1 MAFFDNLGKKISVV
15 AGTAADKAKD
25 LGEIAKLKAEIL
37 GIQSDIN
44 AALLELGRKTYEQ
57 SKSEAEG
64 LYAADCAKITGL
76 YDQIESLRA
85 RIALVKSDN
94 SDDNNCII
102 NTDETPAESVEEQ
115 PTAEESSAPTV
126 CPACGL
132 WSPVPRSVPS
142 AALSCKRRIT
152 HDGRPAKQLLCRE

>member
-37 GIQSDIN
+37 GVQSDIN

-64 LYAADCAKITGL
+64 PYVADCAKITGL

-102 NTDETPAESVEEQ
+102 YTDETPAESVEEQ
-115 PTAEESSAPTV
+115 PTAEEPSAL
-126 CPACGL
+126 PAASL
-132 WSPVPRSVPS
+132 WNPVPRSVPS

>member
-64 LYAADCAKITGL
+64 PYV

-126 CPACGL
+126 CPACGQ
-132 WSPVPRSVPS
+132 PVKSGS
-142 AALSCKRRIT
+142 AFCSQC
-152 HDGRPAKQLLCRE
+152 GAKL

>member
-37 GIQSDIN
+37 GVQSDIN

-64 LYAADCAKITGL
+64 PYVADCTKITGF

-85 RIALVKSDN
+85 RIALVKSDY

-126 CPACGL
+126 CPACGQ
-132 WSPVPRSVPS
+132 PVESGS
-142 AALSCKRRIT
+142 AFCSQC
-152 HDGRPAKQLLCRE
+152 GAKL

>member
-64 LYAADCAKITGL
+64 PYVSDCAKITGL

-102 NTDETPAESVEEQ
+102 NTDETPA
-115 PTAEESSAPTV
+115 
-126 CPACGL
+126 
-132 WSPVPRSVPS
+132 
-142 AALSCKRRIT
+142 
-152 HDGRPAKQLLCRE
+152 

>member
-37 GIQSDIN
+37 GVQSDIN

-64 LYAADCAKITGL
+64 PYVADCTKITGF

-94 SDDNNCII
+94 SD
-102 NTDETPAESVEEQ
+102 
-115 PTAEESSAPTV
+115 EESSAPTV
-126 CPACGL
+126 CPACGQ
-132 WSPVPRSVPS
+132 PVESGS
-142 AALSCKRRIT
+142 AFCSQC
-152 HDGRPAKQLLCRE
+152 GAKL

>member
-1 MAFFDNLGKKISVV
+1 MRPEASSLS
-15 AGTAADKAKD
+15 AKD

-37 GIQSDIN
+37 GVQSDIN

-64 LYAADCAKITGL
+64 PYVADCTKITGL
-76 YDQIESLRA
+76 YDQIES
-85 RIALVKSDN
+85 LVKSDN

-126 CPACGL
+126 CPACGQ
-132 WSPVPRSVPS
+132 PVESGS
-142 AALSCKRRIT
+142 AFCSQC
-152 HDGRPAKQLLCRE
+152 GAKL

>member
-37 GIQSDIN
+37 GVQSDIN

-64 LYAADCAKITGL
+64 PYVADCAKITGL

-94 SDDNNCII
+94 SD
-102 NTDETPAESVEEQ
+102 ETPAESVEEQ

-126 CPACGL
+126 CPACGQ
-132 WSPVPRSVPS
+132 PVESGS
-142 AALSCKRRIT
+142 AFCSQC
-152 HDGRPAKQLLCRE
+152 GAKL

>member
-37 GIQSDIN
+37 GVQSDIN

-76 YDQIESLRA
+76 YDQIESLDR
-85 RIALVKSDN
+85 KS
-94 SDDNNCII
+94 
-102 NTDETPAESVEEQ
+102 V
-115 PTAEESSAPTV
+115 V
-126 CPACGL
+126 
-132 WSPVPRSVPS
+132 
-142 AALSCKRRIT
+142 
-152 HDGRPAKQLLCRE
+152 

>member
-37 GIQSDIN
+37 GVQSDIN
-44 AALLELGRKTYEQ
+44 AALRELGRKTYEQ

-64 LYAADCAKITGL
+64 PYVADCTKITGF

-102 NTDETPAESVEEQ
+102 NPD
-115 PTAEESSAPTV
+115 
-126 CPACGL
+126 
-132 WSPVPRSVPS
+132 
-142 AALSCKRRIT
+142 
-152 HDGRPAKQLLCRE
+152 

>member
-57 SKSEAEG
+57 SKSEAKG
-64 LYAADCAKITGL
+64 PYAADCAKITGL
-76 YDQIESLRA
+76 TIRLNPCAPVSL
-85 RIALVKSDN
+85 LSN
-94 SDDNNCII
+94 PII
-102 NTDETPAESVEEQ
+102 PMIT
-115 PTAEESSAPTV
+115 TASLIPMRL
-126 CPACGL
+126 PQ
-132 WSPVPRSVPS
+132 SP
-142 AALSCKRRIT
+142 
-152 HDGRPAKQLLCRE
+152 

>member
-37 GIQSDIN
+37 GVQSDIN

-64 LYAADCAKITGL
+64 PYAADCAKITGL

-94 SDDNNCII
+94 
-102 NTDETPAESVEEQ
+102 TDETPAESVEEQ

-126 CPACGL
+126 CPACGQ
-132 WSPVPRSVPS
+132 PVESGS
-142 AALSCKRRIT
+142 AFCSQC
-152 HDGRPAKQLLCRE
+152 GAKL

>member
-37 GIQSDIN
+37 GVQSDIN

-64 LYAADCAKITGL
+64 PYAADCAKITGL

-85 RIALVKSDN
+85 RIALSL
-94 SDDNNCII
+94 IHI
-102 NTDETPAESVEEQ
+102 
-115 PTAEESSAPTV
+115 
-126 CPACGL
+126 
-132 WSPVPRSVPS
+132 
-142 AALSCKRRIT
+142 
-152 HDGRPAKQLLCRE
+152 

>member
-64 LYAADCAKITGL
+64 PYAADCAKITGL

-115 PTAEESSAPTV
+115 LRNLLRLPSAL
-126 CPACGL
+126 PAASL
-132 WSPVPRSVPS
+132 WNPVPRSVPS

>member
-64 LYAADCAKITGL
+64 PYAADCARITGL
-76 YDQIESLRA
+76 YDQIVSLLSNPIIPMIT
-85 RIALVKSDN
+85 IASL
-94 SDDNNCII
+94 I
-102 NTDETPAESVEEQ
+102 PMRLPQ
-115 PTAEESSAPTV
+115 
-126 CPACGL
+126 
-132 WSPVPRSVPS
+132 SP
-142 AALSCKRRIT
+142 
-152 HDGRPAKQLLCRE
+152 

>member
-57 SKSEAEG
+57 SKSEAAPM
-64 LYAADCAKITGL
+64 L
-76 YDQIESLRA
+76 
-85 RIALVKSDN
+85 
-94 SDDNNCII
+94 
-102 NTDETPAESVEEQ
+102 
-115 PTAEESSAPTV
+115 PTV
-126 CPACGL
+126 PRLPAFTIRLNPCAPVSL
-132 WSPVPRSVPS
+132 LSNPIIPMITIASLIPMRLPQSP
-142 AALSCKRRIT
+142 
-152 HDGRPAKQLLCRE
+152 

>member
-57 SKSEAEG
+57 SKSEAKG
-64 LYAADCAKITGL
+64 PYAADCAKITGL

-94 SDDNNCII
+94 SDDNN
-102 NTDETPAESVEEQ
+102 NNRQ
-115 PTAEESSAPTV
+115 Y
-126 CPACGL
+126 
-132 WSPVPRSVPS
+132 
-142 AALSCKRRIT
+142 RRKN
-152 HDGRPAKQLLCRE
+152 RPIYKKTNFH

>member
-1 MAFFDNLGKKISVV
+1 MAFFDSLGKKISVV

-64 LYAADCAKITGL
+64 PYVADCAKITGL

-102 NTDETPAESVEEQ
+102 NTDETPAESVEKQ

-126 CPACGL
+126 CPACGQ
-132 WSPVPRSVPS
+132 PVESGS
-142 AALSCKRRIT
+142 AFCSQC
-152 HDGRPAKQLLCRE
+152 GAKL

>member
-37 GIQSDIN
+37 GVQSDIN

-64 LYAADCAKITGL
+64 PYVADCTKITGL

-102 NTDETPAESVEEQ
+102 NTDETPAASLVVLKLIHKRIFQ
-115 PTAEESSAPTV
+115 RYWI
-126 CPACGL
+126 CPACGQ
-132 WSPVPRSVPS
+132 PVESGS
-142 AALSCKRRIT
+142 AFCSQC
-152 HDGRPAKQLLCRE
+152 GAKL

>member
-37 GIQSDIN
+37 GVQSDIN
-44 AALLELGRKTYEQ
+44 AALLELGRKTYEP
-57 SKSEAEG
+57 EG
-64 LYAADCAKITGL
+64 PYAADCAKITGL

-102 NTDETPAESVEEQ
+102 NTDETPAESVEKQ

-126 CPACGL
+126 CPACGQ
-132 WSPVPRSVPS
+132 PVESGS
-142 AALSCKRRIT
+142 AFCSQC
-152 HDGRPAKQLLCRE
+152 GAKL

>member
-1 MAFFDNLGKKISVV
+1 M
-15 AGTAADKAKD
+15 
-25 LGEIAKLKAEIL
+25 
-37 GIQSDIN
+37 
-44 AALLELGRKTYEQ
+44 LELGRKTYEQ

-64 LYAADCAKITGL
+64 PYAADCAKITGL

-102 NTDETPAESVEEQ
+102 NTDETPAESVEKQ

-126 CPACGL
+126 CPACGQ
-132 WSPVPRSVPS
+132 PVESGS
-142 AALSCKRRIT
+142 AFCSQC
-152 HDGRPAKQLLCRE
+152 GAKL

>member
-64 LYAADCAKITGL
+64 PYAADCAKITGL

-94 SDDNNCII
+94 SD
-102 NTDETPAESVEEQ
+102 ETPAESVEKQ

-126 CPACGL
+126 CPACGQ
-132 WSPVPRSVPS
+132 PVESGS
-142 AALSCKRRIT
+142 AFCSQC
-152 HDGRPAKQLLCRE
+152 GAKL